1 MESPRLIAS
10 LTRIVRDISMAEEL
24 AMDALVMAMKQWP
37 ETGVPSNPGAWLMTT
52 AKRRAID
59 YFRRNKMAARK
70 LEQLGADVQ
79 SEQDFGGTDP
89 DARLDDDIGDDL
101 LRLIFTSCHP
111 VLSMEARV
119 ALTLRLIGG
128 LTTEEIA
135 RAYLVPEPT
144 VAQRIVRAKKTISEA
159 HIPYEVPHGD
169 ELHERLGAVLG
180 VIYLI
185 FNEGYSATA
194 GQDWMRPQLCSDA
207 LRLGRVVAELAP
219 KQSEVHGLVSLMEI
233 QASRQKARTSADGSP
248 ILLLEQDRSKWD
260 WMLVGRGLKALDR
273 AAALGGRRGT
283 YQLQAAIAA
292 CHGRARRPSDTD
304 WLEIANLYD
313 ELAALS
319 PSPVIELNRSVAY
332 AMAYGPEA
340 GLEIVDG
347 LLHEPALESYHL
359 LPSVRGDFLHK
370 LGRMAEARAE
380 FERAAAMTRNERER
394 ILLLKRASESHA
406 SS

>member
-1 MESPRLIAS
+1 
-10 LTRIVRDISMAEEL
+10 
-24 AMDALVMAMKQWP
+24 
-37 ETGVPSNPGAWLMTT
+37 
-52 AKRRAID
+52 
-59 YFRRNKMAARK
+59 
-70 LEQLGADVQ
+70 
-79 SEQDFGGTDP
+79 
-89 DARLDDDIGDDL
+89 
-101 LRLIFTSCHP
+101 
-111 VLSMEARV
+111 
-119 ALTLRLIGG
+119 
-128 LTTEEIA
+128 
-135 RAYLVPEPT
+135 
-144 VAQRIVRAKKTISEA
+144 
-159 HIPYEVPHGD
+159 
-169 ELHERLGAVLG
+169 
-180 VIYLI
+180 
-185 FNEGYSATA
+185 
-194 GQDWMRPQLCSDA
+194 
-207 LRLGRVVAELAP
+207 
-219 KQSEVHGLVSLMEI
+219 MEI

-292 CHGRARRPSDTD
+292 CHGRARKPSDTD

-332 AMAYGPEA
+332 AMAYGPKA

-347 LLHEPALESYHL
+347 LLHEPTLESYHL

-394 ILLLKRASESHA
+394 TLLLKRASESHA
-406 SS
+406 PS